1 MSFPLLRALFGGV
14 MLLFGRRLFWLFA
27 GLVGFLFGVQVAV
40 AWAGNWPLWLQILAA
55 IGLGVLMALLA
66 QASLR
71 IAGLVVGFVAG
82 ALLVSAALNSLD
94 FVGGWSA
101 TALTI
106 LGGVIGA
113 ILAASIFD
121 LAIILLSALAGA
133 SAVVAGVQ
141 QLFGQPPGAWMLLLG
156 AILAAVGIAYQLRD
170 TQRDD

>member
-1 MSFPLLRALFGGV
+1 
-14 MLLFGRRLFWLFA
+14 
-27 GLVGFLFGVQVAV
+27 
-40 AWAGNWPLWLQILAA
+40 
-55 IGLGVLMALLA
+55 
-66 QASLR
+66 
-71 IAGLVVGFVAG
+71 
-82 ALLVSAALNSLD
+82 LVSAALNSLD